1 MIVSQR
7 QATEAFKWIQK
18 AAQNGS
24 ENSELGDA
32 IYQSGQVCNSLSAG
46 DFYLKQ
52 ARVKSIETAHP
63 DDSDHLVFDCDFRM
77 EQKKAS
83 HENK

>member
-1 MIVSQR
+1 V
-7 QATEAFKWIQK
+7 KWIIYSSILDQRG
-18 AAQNGS
+18 AQ
-24 ENSELGDA
+24 DFTFR
-32 IYQSGQVCNSLSAG
+32 SAG

>member
-1 MIVSQR
+1 
-7 QATEAFKWIQK
+7 
-18 AAQNGS
+18 
-24 ENSELGDA
+24 LGDA

-77 EQKKAS
+77 EQ
-83 HENK
+83 